1 MLDNHLTLNLVLYVK
16 IYILMVCSYDQR
28 HKTNNK
34 ILINKKKNKTE
45 NGMSYNTRYS
55 FS

>member
-1 MLDNHLTLNLVLYVK
+1 MLDDHLTLNLVLYVK

-34 ILINKKKNKTE
+34 ILINKNKTE
-45 NGMSYNTRYS
+45 DGIFILIISGLFVS
-55 FS
+55 